1 MMALETPAATES
13 GETTI
18 QVTTNPGPMEVK
30 LGEVVLSVPPRQM
43 KIKQT
48 LKIDEIEI
56 PGRSGKVKQP
66 VGYEDSEI
74 TLELEIPHQETGL
87 QVVKTA
93 QERFRELQAL
103 FRPSPDSIQAPGP
116 IVSTLTE
123 ACGIEQ
129 VLIKD
134 ISLQDDPEYD
144 YLVCTLTLTEFDSI
158 ANQLLEQAQA
168 QQQVEEAAEE
178 AEANMPEELKN
189 PPDNYLV
196 DQFNA
201 GKSDAMGEEYQGE
214 TPGEDTG

>member
-1 MMALETPAATES
+1 MAEAP
-13 GETTI
+13 ETTTE
-18 QVTTNPGPMEVK
+18 VTTNPLPMEVK
-30 LGEVVLSVPPRQM
+30 LGDLTLSLPPRQM

-93 QERFRELQAL
+93 GERFREIQAL
-103 FRPSPDSIQAPGP
+103 FRPSPDSIQAPIT

-134 ISLQDDPEYD
+134 IDLHDDPEYD

-168 QQQVEEAAEE
+168 QKRAEEAAEE

-214 TPGEDTG
+214 APGEDTG

>member
-1 MMALETPAATES
+1 MGEAPEKTTE
-13 GETTI
+13 
-18 QVTTNPGPMEVK
+18 VTTNPGPMEVK
-30 LGEVVLSVPPRQM
+30 LGELVLSVPPRQM

-74 TLELEIPHQETGL
+74 TIELEIPHQEIGL

-93 QERFRELQAL
+93 EERYQEIQSL
-103 FRPSPDSIQAPGP
+103 FRPSPDTIQSPVP

-134 ISLQDDPEYD
+134 VDVRDDPEYD
-144 YLVCTLTLTEFDSI
+144 YIVCTLTLTEFDSI

-168 QQQVEEAAEE
+168 QKQAEEAAEE
-178 AEANMPEELKN
+178 ADENMPEELKN

-196 DQFNA
+196 DRFNT
-201 GKSDAMGEEYQGE
+201 GKAEAMGEDYQGE
-214 TPGEDTG
+214 TAGDDTG

>member
-1 MMALETPAATES
+1 MAEVAEETVE
-13 GETTI
+13 E
-18 QVTTNPGPMEVK
+18 TTNPGPMEVK
-30 LGEVVLSVPPRQM
+30 LGDLILSVPPRQM

-74 TLELEIPHQETGL
+74 TIELEIPNQEIGL

-93 QERFRELQAL
+93 QERYQEIQSL
-103 FRPSPDSIQAPGP
+103 FRPSPDTIQVPIP
-116 IVSTLTE
+116 IVSSLTE

-129 VLIKD
+129 VLIKNID
-134 ISLQDDPEYD
+134 LNDDPEYD
-144 YLVCTLTLTEFDSI
+144 YLLCTLTLTEFDSI
-158 ANQLLEQAQA
+158 ANQLLEQVQA
-168 QQQVEEAAEE
+168 QQQAQQAAQEADE
-178 AEANMPEELKN
+178 NMPEELKN

-201 GKSDAMGEEYQGE
+201 GKTEAMGEEYQDKTAGD
-214 TPGEDTG
+214 DTG

>member
-1 MMALETPAATES
+1 MAEAIEETS
-13 GETTI
+13 
-18 QVTTNPGPMEVK
+18 QVTTNSGPLEVK
-30 LGEVVLSVPPRQM
+30 IGDLVLSIPPRQM

-74 TLELEIPHQETGL
+74 SIELEISHQEIGL

-93 QERFRELQAL
+93 EDRFREIQAL
-103 FRPSPDSIQAPGP
+103 FRPSPDTIQSPVP
-116 IVSTLTE
+116 IVSSLTE

-134 ISLQDDPEYD
+134 LELHDDPEYD
-144 YLVCTLTLTEFDSI
+144 YIVCTLTLTEFDSI
-158 ANQLLEQAQA
+158 ANQLLEQAQT
-168 QQQVEEAAEE
+168 QEAAEQAAQE
-178 AEANMPEELKN
+178 AEENMPEELKN

-196 DQFNA
+196 DQFNS
-201 GKSDAMGEEYQGE
+201 GKANAMGEDY
-214 TPGEDTG
+214 PGESAGDDNG

>member
-1 MMALETPAATES
+1 MAEIP
-13 GETTI
+13 ETTTE
-18 QVTTNPGPMEVK
+18 VTTNTIPMEVN
-30 LGEVVLSVPPRQM
+30 LGDLTLSVPPRQM

-74 TLELEIPHQETGL
+74 TLELEIPHQENGL

-93 QERFRELQAL
+93 QDRLKEIQAL
-103 FRPSPDSIQAPGP
+103 FRASPDTIQAPVP

-123 ACGIEQ
+123 ACGIQQ
-129 VLIKD
+129 VLIRN
-134 ISLQDDPEYD
+134 IELQDDPDYD
-144 YLVCTLTLTEFDSI
+144 YLTCTLTLTEFDSI
-158 ANQLLEQAQA
+158 ANQLQEQAQA
-168 QQQVEEAAEE
+168 QQQAEEAAEE
-178 AEANMPEELKN
+178 AEANMPEELQN

-201 GKSDAMGEEYQGE
+201 GKSEAMGGEYQGE